1 MGGEALAATAIV
13 IRTIQKLL
21 LRNRIFMANTALY
34 YPYINP
40 PPDAWTTRSI
50 LYWDRIDSIIPW
62 NVELADSTKALIDE
76 GLLTPVDWV
85 NVAGVGYEIADDF
98 VRFIHKTAS
107 RMRPDNDWQLRFR
120 PALIHTRKMPHKISE
135 ALNETG
141 LGSEKSYDWWEVRP
155 DIASAY
161 MSTLAWCIAARNRSG
176 CDLLTDRSPALD
188 GFRLKCSEVS
198 PHGRLAVGKG
208 RGVLETV
215 LKDLFLVPKEWLPP
229 REVRLFKEQ
238 FGNELQAFRNHIDKS
253 VLDLM
258 RESGSADFDERLAA
272 TRNDFVTQTAALE
285 RRLAPSKQ
293 ELVRKTILPS
303 VVGVSAFLLTAD
315 YRLATALPLVLAGGE
330 AILSS
335 VMQVP
340 DRQEAI
346 ATHPMAYAALF
357 NDRMHRR
364 GRSDFLS
371 IVRRNR

>member
-1 MGGEALAATAIV
+1 LGNTDKHS
-13 IRTIQKLL
+13 T
-21 LRNRIFMANTALY
+21 RISNFLQVMANTALY

-76 GLLTPVDWV
+76 GLLTPVDWM
-85 NVAGVGYEIADDF
+85 NVAEVGYEIADEF
-98 VRFIHKTAS
+98 VRFIHKAAS
-107 RMRPDNDWQLRFR
+107 RTRPSKEWQLRFR
-120 PALIHTRKMPHKISE
+120 PALIHTMKMPRKISV

-141 LGSEKSYDWWEVRP
+141 LGREESYDWWAVRP

-161 MSTLAWCIAARNRSG
+161 MSTLAWCIAARNRGG

-188 GFRLKCSEVS
+188 GFRLKCSEAN
-198 PHGRLAVGKG
+198 PRGRLSVGKG
-208 RGVLETV
+208 REVLETV
-215 LKDLFLVPKEWLPP
+215 LKDLFLVPREWLPP

-238 FGNELQAFRNHIDKS
+238 FGNELQAFRNHINRS

-258 RESGSADFDERLAA
+258 HESDSADFDERLAA

-285 RRLAPSKQ
+285 RRLAPSKL

-303 VVGVSAFLLTAD
+303 VVGISAFLLTAD
-315 YRLATALPLVLAGGE
+315 YRVATALPLVLAGGE

-335 VMQVP
+335 ATQIP
-340 DRQEAI
+340 DRREAI

-357 NDRMHRR
+357 NERMHGR
-364 GRSDFLS
+364 GRSSFLS
-371 IVRRNR
+371 MVRRG